1 MGLVLHDHPHS
12 SNGIILGDK
21 LQLFVGI
28 LDLPLTRSN
37 LLSACA
43 SFLPVL
49 QDRLAISRI

>member
-12 SNGIILGDK
+12 STGIILGDK

-49 QDRLAISRI
+49 EDRLAISRI